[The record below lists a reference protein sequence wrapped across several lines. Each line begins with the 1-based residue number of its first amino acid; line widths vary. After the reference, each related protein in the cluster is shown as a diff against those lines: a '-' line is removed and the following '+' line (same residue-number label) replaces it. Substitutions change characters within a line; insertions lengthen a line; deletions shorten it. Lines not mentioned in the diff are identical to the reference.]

1 MDRTSS
7 FMTGKTS
14 IIDRPS
20 VWDIIVKEDVE
31 QFNKEQVIKRLEKK
45 QQQLELRKFYDEQQ
59 RLRILR
65 DMSEKLEDISYRKLI
80 LEETDEAQG
89 HDTKKSKNQ

>member
-1 MDRTSS
+1 
-7 FMTGKTS
+7 MTGKTS
-14 IIDRPS
+14 IIDRPG
-20 VWDIIVKEDVE
+20 VWDVIVKEDVE

-80 LEETDEAQG
+80 LEL
-89 HDTKKSKNQ
+89 

>member
-1 MDRTSS
+1 
-7 FMTGKTS
+7 MTGKTS

-80 LEETDEAQG
+80 LEETD
-89 HDTKKSKNQ
+89 

>member
-20 VWDIIVKEDVE
+20 VWDVIVKEDVE

-80 LEETDEAQG
+80 LEETD
-89 HDTKKSKNQ
+89 

>member
-1 MDRTSS
+1 
-7 FMTGKTS
+7 MTGKTS

-80 LEETDEAQG
+80 LEL
-89 HDTKKSKNQ
+89 

>member
-80 LEETDEAQG
+80 LEETD
-89 HDTKKSKNQ
+89 

>member
-1 MDRTSS
+1 
-7 FMTGKTS
+7 MTGKTS
-14 IIDRPS
+14 IIDRPG
-20 VWDIIVKEDVE
+20 VWDVIVKEDVE

>member
-1 MDRTSS
+1 
-7 FMTGKTS
+7 MTGKTS

-20 VWDIIVKEDVE
+20 VWDVIVKEDVE

-80 LEETDEAQG
+80 LEETD
-89 HDTKKSKNQ
+89 

>member
-14 IIDRPS
+14 IIDRPG
-20 VWDIIVKEDVE
+20 VWDVIVKEDVE

-80 LEETDEAQG
+80 LEETD
-89 HDTKKSKNQ
+89 